1 MDAHWKLLTALF
13 LIGLSWVLFM
23 VGYVLG
29 GSMFQNVPS
38 ILLLYGSLF
47 CGVIGAVK
55 GIFAIIDHNRE

>member
-29 GSMFQNVPS
+29 GAMFENIPS
-38 ILLLYGSLF
+38 VLLLYGSLF
-47 CGVIGAVK
+47 CGIIGAVK
-55 GIFAIIDHNRE
+55 GLFVIIGQNRE